1 MAGVFR
7 SLEPSDISI
16 TPFQAYKEWNNLSDF
31 SIYTASYGT
40 RSSLNGGVFVDTFDL
55 GNPGILGAEPTTS
68 GGYYQ
73 RVVWNSIDHIFYR
86 DYYKN
91 PYRTFSNP
99 DISLQ
104 TRDLR
109 QKAQIVGISA
119 DKVGEGIL
127 KDSVRLTISGAHG
140 IFDLYDDQYGNL
152 NLAANDQYTSSLIS
166 FDDQLTHWQF
176 YDLHKYIDIGSGGVT
191 YTRDYYKGDFPY
203 TFNLTNVVP
212 SEATYVTYPNLN
224 TGSAAYFTA
233 SLSSSIEVVPLGQ
246 NEQLEY
252 LNFRQKD
259 FGISL
264 MVYAASDNVAPT
276 SSILTKNGRYRYL
289 GYTQDGQTQEFA
301 NTDRFR
307 YPYQIQMMSSSAGFN
322 IQADRSTGGSTVS
335 VTSSVL
341 SADAWHHV
349 LYTKSGSTVK
359 LYVDGTAQQT
369 ATDITDTALDQPIN
383 NSYVYIGSIGGDS
396 GYFTGGVS
404 EVLFIEKTPTTAQIS
419 TLAALS
425 GSNTTSVGNAFYEH
439 GMIAITDPKY
449 ADYSVT
455 AARVRGTHTI
465 YEYQVICTSPA
476 GECNL
481 SMNPTLTEYDPT
493 TRTKKVRGMFTES
506 YFNPYVTSIG
516 LYDDFGNLLVA
527 AKLPQPVE
535 KLDNIDMTY
544 VIKFDR

>member
-1 MAGVFR
+1 M
-7 SLEPSDISI
+7 
-16 TPFQAYKEWNNLSDF
+16 
-31 SIYTASYGT
+31 
-40 RSSLNGGVFVDTFDL
+40 
-55 GNPGILGAEPTTS
+55 
-68 GGYYQ
+68 
-73 RVVWNSIDHIFYR
+73 
-86 DYYKN
+86 
-91 PYRTFSNP
+91 
-99 DISLQ
+99 
-104 TRDLR
+104 
-109 QKAQIVGISA
+109 
-119 DKVGEGIL
+119 
-127 KDSVRLTISGAHG
+127 
-140 IFDLYDDQYGNL
+140 
-152 NLAANDQYTSSLIS
+152 
-166 FDDQLTHWQF
+166 
-176 YDLHKYIDIGSGGVT
+176 
-191 YTRDYYKGDFPY
+191 
-203 TFNLTNVVP
+203 
-212 SEATYVTYPNLN
+212 N

-233 SLSSSIEVVPLGQ
+233 PLSSSIEVVPLGQ
-246 NEQLEY
+246 NEQLDY

-264 MVYAASDNVAPT
+264 MVYAASNNAAPT

-307 YPYQIQMMSSSAGFN
+307 YPYQIQMMSSSAGFS

-335 VTSSVL
+335 VTSSALLANV
-341 SADAWHHV
+341 WHHV

-359 LYVDGTAQQT
+359 LYVDGAVQQT
-369 ATDITDTALDQPIN
+369 ATDITDAALDQPIN
-383 NSYVYIGSIGGDS
+383 SSYVYIGSLGGDS
-396 GYFTGGVS
+396 KYFTGGVS

-425 GSNTTSVGNAFYEH
+425 GSNTTSVGNVFYEH

-476 GECNL
+476 GECNV
-481 SMNPTLTEYDPT
+481 SMNPSLTEYDPA
-493 TRTKKVRGMFTES
+493 TRTKKIRGMFTES